1 MSEEEVNPILQELD
15 SLVEPIAD
23 KFESREDAALF
34 TLGCHASSGED
45 EENQLIQTYIMMVG
59 YFDILAEGLYAE
71 LKAQVEQDN
80 LMLFNC
86 FREVIRD
93 LEKEL
98 GLDPDDIIDPDN
110 IPVTIH

>member
-1 MSEEEVNPILQELD
+1 MTEEENSILHELD
-15 SLVEPIAD
+15 SIVEPIAD
-23 KFESREDAALF
+23 KFENREDAALF
-34 TLGCHASSGED
+34 TLGCHASTGED
-45 EENQLIQTYIMMVG
+45 DNQLIQTYIMMVG

-71 LKAQVEQDN
+71 LKSQVEQDN

-93 LEKEL
+93 LEQEL
-98 GLDPDDIIDPDN
+98 GLDPDDIIDPDS